1 MQTISVELTD
11 EQMEKIKQLNLSQ
24 IEAAG
29 VAGGDAALTFA
40 VSALAGYAI
49 GKMLDGIAN
58 ASPDISGRQVS
69 DFTAA

>member
-1 MQTISVELTD
+1 MQTISIELTD

-29 VAGGDAALTFA
+29 VAGGAALTWA
-40 VSALAGYAI
+40 VSALAGYAM
-49 GKMLDGIAN
+49 GKMLDSISN

-69 DFTAA
+69 DFYSAA